1 MLSTCD
7 VEGMVDNL
15 SCMVVVDKKYRSTIE
30 RLRYIV
36 NMGVP
41 KCIRR
46 TWQSISDIIQF
57 YWTFKKKFGHDIIII
72 TKLISVV

>member
-7 VEGMVDNL
+7 VTGMVDNL
-15 SCMVVVDKKYRSTIE
+15 SCMVVVDNKYRSTIE
-30 RLRYIV
+30 YIV

-57 YWTFKKKFGHDIIII
+57 YWTLKKMFGHDIIII